1 MHQERFAPPPAAPDL
16 PLTHASTP
24 AATAASN
31 LRGAWLLPLVVLA
44 IAILWTIGSIVPLGA
59 AARFL
64 PFTLLC
70 AVPGVVLARR
80 LYRNATTSWLF
91 ALLIGGTWGY
101 AFSSLTLLALWVAGV
116 RRPIWL
122 VLAPIVTAFVCSRV
136 RPIAS
141 PMRVPLLGKR
151 DLAAVCLTMLMVPA
165 IVGRPYS
172 RVGEIQPDGGQAWRA
187 YFTADFVWAMAVV
200 SEVSKGDVPP
210 QNPYRVGAALHYYWL
225 AHLIPSIEHR
235 LTMDATSLRQLLLAN
250 SVLSGLVFVGF
261 FYLFVRHFVESPAAG
276 ACACVAAVLFHS
288 FEGTEQLFAL
298 WQLGAPLDLVRY
310 LNIDAVTRW
319 IYHSMPVDGLQRLL
333 LYQPQH
339 QLGYVM
345 GLSALLLLV
354 QVRDSARAGL
364 MALAGLFIAMSLL
377 LSTFSALMIAT
388 IAAVFQGV
396 RLVAG
401 RRVSRIPLYAL
412 VALVPIAG
420 AVLLGRYLHYVESGG
435 PLVSFMVN
443 ETAWHRAPF
452 AIVLSFGAMLAGAI
466 AGGVFAWRRKA
477 LAQFAL
483 PAAIIGI
490 SWFFYFFVDV
500 RDHQHVY
507 VGWRAGHLLFIA
519 FAPLVG
525 FACQEY
531 WRAGGTIRL
540 IGVAATL
547 LLIGAAAP
555 TSAIDLYNTQDTS
568 NRQEAPGFHWTLV
581 IPPDELEALAWLKH
595 NTPLNA
601 TVQVDPEVRDA
612 ETWAYIPAFAERR
625 MGAGLPISMIPLIRY
640 QRATARVL
648 EIYKAPT
655 ADAAYLAALATG
667 VDYVVVAPLER
678 QRHPVI
684 EATLDGSPQLWPLV
698 FRNGSVSIY
707 QRSKIR

>member
-1 MHQERFAPPPAAPDL
+1 MHQERFAPPPPAAPDL
-16 PLTHASTP
+16 PLTHASTS
-24 AATAASN
+24 AAASASA

-44 IAILWTIGSIVPLGA
+44 VAIVWSIGSIVPLGA

-64 PFTLLC
+64 PFTVLC

-80 LYRNATTSWLF
+80 LYHDATTSWLF
-91 ALLIGGTWGY
+91 ALLIGGAWGY
-101 AFSSLTLLALWVAGV
+101 AFSSLMLLAMWLAGV

-122 VLAPIVTAFVCSRV
+122 ALAPVVITLVCSRV
-136 RPIAS
+136 RPITS
-141 PMRVPLLGKR
+141 PLRVPMLGKR
-151 DLAAVCLTMLMVPA
+151 DVAAVCLTLLMVPA
-165 IVGRPYS
+165 IVGRPYA
-172 RVGEIQPDGGQAWRA
+172 RVGEMLPDGQAWRA

-235 LTMDATSLRQLLLAN
+235 LTMDTTSLRQLLLAN
-250 SVLSGLVFVGF
+250 AVLSGLVFVGF
-261 FYLFVRHFVESPAAG
+261 FYLFVRHFVESPAA
-276 ACACVAAVLFHS
+276 AALACVAAVLFHS
-288 FEGTEQLFAL
+288 FEGTEQLYAL

-354 QVRDSARAGL
+354 QMRDAARAGL
-364 MALAGLFIAMSLL
+364 TALAGLFIAMSLL

-396 RLVAG
+396 RLIAG
-401 RRVSRIPLYAL
+401 HNVRRIPLYAML
-412 VALVPIAG
+412 ALLPITG
-420 AVLLGRYLHYVESGG
+420 AVMLGRYLHYVESGG

-466 AGGVFAWRRKA
+466 AGSVYAWKRKA
-477 LAQFAL
+477 LVHFAL

-525 FACQEY
+525 FACQEF
-531 WRAGGTIRL
+531 WRAGGKTRVLGI
-540 IGVAATL
+540 AATL
-547 LLIGAAAP
+547 VLMAASAP
-555 TSAIDLYNTQDTS
+555 TAAIDLYNTQDTS
-568 NRQEAPGFHWTLV
+568 NRGEAPGFHWTLV
-581 IPPDELEALAWLKH
+581 IPHDELEALNWIKH
-595 NTPLNA
+595 NTPPTA

-612 ETWAYIPAFAERR
+612 ETWAYIPAFGERR
-625 MGAGLPISMIPLIRY
+625 MGAGLPISMIPMARY
-640 QRATARVL
+640 KRATTRVL
-648 EIYKAPT
+648 EIYRAPSG
-655 ADAAYLAALATG
+655 DAAYLAALATG
-667 VDYVVVAPLER
+667 VDYVVIAQLER
-678 QRHPVI
+678 KRYPNI
-684 EATLDGSPQLWPLV
+684 EATLDASPGLWPLV

-707 QRSKIR
+707 KLARNP

>member
-1 MHQERFAPPPAAPDL
+1 MHQERLAPQSDAPDL
-16 PLTHASTP
+16 SLTHAP
-24 AATAASN
+24 AAAGPADSSV
-31 LRGAWLLPLVVLA
+31 RGAWLLPLIVLT

-64 PFTLLC
+64 PFTILC

-80 LYRNATTSWLF
+80 LYRNSTTSWLF

-122 VLAPIVTAFVCSRV
+122 VLAPIATAFICSRV

-141 PMRVPLLGKR
+141 PLRVPLLGKR
-151 DLAAVCLTMLMVPA
+151 DVAAVCLTLLMVPA

-172 RVGEIQPDGGQAWRA
+172 RVGEMLPDGQAWRA

-250 SVLSGLVFVGF
+250 AVLAGLVFVGF
-261 FYLFVRHFVESPAAG
+261 FYLFVRHFVESPAAAAM
-276 ACACVAAVLFHS
+276 ACIAAVLFHS

-354 QVRDSARAGL
+354 QIRDAARAGV

-388 IAAVFQGV
+388 VASVFQGV

-401 RRVSRIPLYAL
+401 RRASRIPIYAL
-412 VALVPIAG
+412 VALLPIAG
-420 AVLLGRYLHYVESGG
+420 AVFLGRYLKYVEAGG

-466 AGGVFAWRRKA
+466 AGSMFAWRRKA

-483 PAAIIGI
+483 PAAIIAI

-531 WRAGGTIRL
+531 WRAGGAIRMM
-540 IGVAATL
+540 GVAATL

-555 TSAIDLYNTQDTS
+555 TAAIDLYNTQDTS

-581 IPPDELEALAWLKH
+581 IPHDELEALNWVRQH
-595 NTPLNA
+595 TPANA
-601 TVQVDPEVRDA
+601 TVQVDPEVRDP

-625 MGAGLPISMIPLIRY
+625 MGAGLPISMIPLARY
-640 QRATARVL
+640 QRATSRVL
-648 EIYKAPT
+648 EIYRAST

-667 VDYVVVAPLER
+667 VDYVFVAPLER
-678 QRHPVI
+678 QRHPAI
-684 EATLDGSPQLWPLV
+684 EATLDASPTLWPCV

-707 QRSKIR
+707 QRARNR

>member
-1 MHQERFAPPPAAPDL
+1 MAP
-16 PLTHASTP
+16 
-24 AATAASN
+24 
-31 LRGAWLLPLVVLA
+31 V
-44 IAILWTIGSIVPLGA
+44 
-59 AARFL
+59 
-64 PFTLLC
+64 
-70 AVPGVVLARR
+70 
-80 LYRNATTSWLF
+80 
-91 ALLIGGTWGY
+91 
-101 AFSSLTLLALWVAGV
+101 
-116 RRPIWL
+116 
-122 VLAPIVTAFVCSRV
+122 VTAFLCSRV

-151 DLAAVCLTMLMVPA
+151 DVAAVCLTLLMVPA
-165 IVGRPYS
+165 IVGRPYA
-172 RVGEIQPDGGQAWRA
+172 RVGEMLPDGQAWRA

-235 LTMDATSLRQLLLAN
+235 LTMDTTSLRQLLLAN
-250 SVLSGLVFVGF
+250 AVLAGLVFVGF
-261 FYLFVRHFVESPAAG
+261 FYLFVRHFVESPAAAAL
-276 ACACVAAVLFHS
+276 ACIAAVLFHS

-354 QVRDSARAGL
+354 QIRDAARAGL

-396 RLVAG
+396 RLIAG
-401 RRVSRIPLYAL
+401 RRPARIPLYAA
-412 VALVPIAG
+412 VALMPIAG

-477 LAQFAL
+477 LAHFAL

-531 WRAGGTIRL
+531 WRAGGAIRVM
-540 IGVAATL
+540 GVAATL
-547 LLIGAAAP
+547 VLIGASAP
-555 TSAIDLYNTQDTS
+555 TVGDRPVQHAGHVEPPGGAGLSLDAGDPARRAGSARLG
-568 NRQEAPGFHWTLV
+568 EAAHAAERHRAGR
-581 IPPDELEALAWLKH
+581 
-595 NTPLNA
+595 
-601 TVQVDPEVRDA
+601 PEVRDA

-625 MGAGLPISMIPLIRY
+625 MGAGLPISMIPLARY

-648 EIYKAPT
+648 EIYRAPT

-667 VDYVVVAPLER
+667 RRLRGRRSPGAPAAPRARSHPRRQPAALAPRLPQRLGQHLPAGPDPLAGRSLLPRLEKYR
-678 QRHPVI
+678 I
-684 EATLDGSPQLWPLV
+684 IKGLWHRCMPP
-698 FRNGSVSIY
+698 SILRK
-707 QRSKIR
+707 QP

>member
-1 MHQERFAPPPAAPDL
+1 MHRERLAPSPPAAQDQ
-16 PLTHASTP
+16 PLTHAATP
-24 AATAASN
+24 AAAAASN
-31 LRGAWLLPLVVLA
+31 SRWAWLLPLAVLA
-44 IAILWTIGSIVPLGA
+44 VAILWTIASIVPLGA

-64 PFTLLC
+64 PFTLIC

-80 LYRNATTSWLF
+80 LYRQATDSWLF

-122 VLAPIVTAFVCSRV
+122 VFAPIVTAFICSRV
-136 RPIAS
+136 RPIS
-141 PMRVPLLGKR
+141 TPLRVPMLTRR
-151 DLAAVCLTMLMVPA
+151 DAAAVCLTLLIVPA

-172 RVGEIQPDGGQAWRA
+172 RVGEMVPDGQAWRA

-210 QNPYRVGAALHYYWL
+210 HNPYRVGAALHYYWL

-235 LTMDATSLRQLLLAN
+235 LTMDTTSLQQLLLAN
-250 SVLSGLVFVGF
+250 AVLSGLVFVGF
-261 FYLFVRHFVESPAAG
+261 FYLFVRHFVESPAAAAM
-276 ACACVAAVLFHS
+276 ACIAAVLFHS

-298 WQLGAPLDLVRY
+298 WQLGAPLDLVKY

-354 QVRDSARAGL
+354 QIRDAARAGL

-388 IAAVFQGV
+388 VAAVFEGA
-396 RLVAG
+396 RLIAG
-401 RRVSRIPLYAL
+401 RQARRIPLFAL
-412 VALVPIAG
+412 VALLPIVG
-420 AVLLGRYLHYVESGG
+420 AILLGRYLHYVESGG

-452 AIVLSFGAMLAGAI
+452 AIVLSFGAMLAGAV

-531 WRAGGTIRL
+531 WRAGGAIRL
-540 IGVAATL
+540 IGIGATV

-555 TSAIDLYNTQDTS
+555 TSAIDVYNTQDIT

-581 IPPDELEALAWLKH
+581 IPHDELEALAWVKQH
-595 NTPLNA
+595 TPLDA
-601 TVQVDPEVRDA
+601 TVQVDPEIRDA

-625 MGAGLPISMIPLIRY
+625 MGAGLPISMIPLLRY

-648 EIYKAPT
+648 EIYRAPSGN
-655 ADAAYLAALATG
+655 AAYLAALATD
-667 VDYVVVAPLER
+667 VDYLVVAPLER
-678 QRHPVI
+678 QRHPAI
-684 EATLDGSPQLWPLV
+684 EATLDASPDLWPLV

-707 QRSKIR
+707 QRAHRR

>member
-1 MHQERFAPPPAAPDL
+1 MHHERPAPPAPPDL
-16 PLTHASTP
+16 SAMPASAP

-31 LRGAWLLPLVVLA
+31 LRLAWMLPVVILG
-44 IAILWTIGSIVPLGA
+44 IAVLWTIGSIVPLGA

-64 PFTLLC
+64 PFTVLC
-70 AVPGVVLARR
+70 AVPGVIFARR

-91 ALLIGGTWGY
+91 ALLIGGAWGY
-101 AFSSLTLLALWVAGV
+101 GFSSLTLLALWVAGV

-122 VLAPIVTAFVCSRV
+122 VMAPVFTAFVCSRV
-136 RPIAS
+136 RPLSS

-151 DLAAVCLTMLMVPA
+151 DVAAVCLTLVMVPA
-165 IVGRPYS
+165 IVGRPYA
-172 RVGEIQPDGGQAWRA
+172 RVGEMLPDGEAWRA

-225 AHLIPSIEHR
+225 AHLVPSIEHR
-235 LTMDATSLRQLLLAN
+235 LTMDSTSLRQLLLAN
-250 SVLSGLVFVGF
+250 AVLAGLVFVGF
-261 FYLFVRHFVESPAAG
+261 FYLFVRHFVESPAAV
-276 ACACVAAVLFHS
+276 ACACIAAVLFHS

-354 QVRDSARAGL
+354 QIRDAARAGV

-377 LSTFSALMIAT
+377 LSTFSALMIAAV
-388 IAAVFQGV
+388 AAVFQGV
-396 RLVAG
+396 RLIAA
-401 RRVSRIPLYAL
+401 RRFARIPLYAV
-412 VALVPIAG
+412 VALVPIVG
-420 AVLLGRYLHYVESGG
+420 AVLLGHSLKYVEQGG

-452 AIVLSFGAMLAGAI
+452 AIVLSFGAMLIGAV
-466 AGGVFAWRRKA
+466 AGGVFAWRRQA
-477 LAQFAL
+477 LALFAL

-519 FAPLVG
+519 FAPLAG
-525 FACQEY
+525 FACQEF
-531 WRAGGTIRL
+531 WRAGGRSRM
-540 IGVAATL
+540 IGIAVTL
-547 LLIGAAAP
+547 VLIGAAAP
-555 TSAIDLYNTQDTS
+555 TAAIDLYNTQDTS

-581 IPPDELEALAWLKH
+581 IPHDELEALAWLRQH
-595 NTPLNA
+595 TPPNA

-625 MGAGLPISMIPLIRY
+625 MGAGLPISMIPMIRY

-648 EIYKAPT
+648 QIYRAPS
-655 ADAAYLAALATG
+655 AESAWLAAMATG
-667 VDYVVVAPLER
+667 VDYVLVASLER
-678 QRHPVI
+678 QRHPAI
-684 EATLDGSPQLWPLV
+684 EGILDANPQFWTLA

-707 QRSKIR
+707 QRAPAR